1 MDKYL
6 VKTNKRQYDLSTE
19 KDVEPT
25 VSKRKKTNR
34 IYSKSYLEF
43 GFIDDGSEV
52 SQPLCVIC
60 FEKLSN
66 ESMKPSK
73 MKRHLETKHP
83 KESNESIEFFKAKKI
98 EYLKQKEC
106 IKKTVKTVDN
116 SIRASYLVS
125 LRIAQNKKPHTIGEN
140 LIIPA
145 VMDIC
150 NLMFGEDFAKKVQS
164 IPLSNTTVKR
174 RIDEMADNVE
184 NQLIKKIKSS
194 DYYSIQIDETTDISK
209 CAQLL
214 TYVRFIDNNQMK
226 EEMLF
231 CRELESN
238 TTGEEIFNCLDEY
251 VNRYFGWNNCI
262 AVCSDG
268 AASMTDKK
276 SGLITRIKTV
286 NPEIR
291 SIHCLIHRQALASKK
306 LSSDLNDVLD
316 RVVKTVNFI
325 KSRALNNRLFKTLC
339 EEMGS
344 EHNNLLLN
352 SEVRWLSRGRVLK
365 RVFDLKG
372 VISEFLKNEEKF
384 QDFENESFIAKV
396 AYLADIFDQFNKLNL
411 SLQSNDNILEVKDRI
426 LGFIEKLTVWAKRVN
441 NNVFEMF
448 NSFNE
453 YVKLNDLSIDEFKS
467 IIAEHLL
474 NLKLYFEKYFSEI
487 LIEDRLEW
495 IRNPFQVNIEEQKLT
510 VELKDQ
516 LLELKCNESQ
526 RMNFKSTKLSEFW
539 IEAKNQYPELALIAI
554 KNLIPFPSTYLC
566 ESAFSSLTYLKNKYR
581 SKLAVEN
588 DLRLALT
595 KIVPDINELCC
606 KKSLL

>member
-1 MDKYL
+1 
-6 VKTNKRQYDLSTE
+6 
-19 KDVEPT
+19 
-25 VSKRKKTNR
+25 
-34 IYSKSYLEF
+34 
-43 GFIDDGSEV
+43 
-52 SQPLCVIC
+52 
-60 FEKLSN
+60 
-66 ESMKPSK
+66 
-73 MKRHLETKHP
+73 MKR
-83 KESNESIEFFKAKKI
+83 
-98 EYLKQKEC
+98 
-106 IKKTVKTVDN
+106 
-116 SIRASYLVS
+116 
-125 LRIAQNKKPHTIGEN
+125 
-140 LIIPA
+140 
-145 VMDIC
+145 
-150 NLMFGEDFAKKVQS
+150 
-164 IPLSNTTVKR
+164 
-174 RIDEMADNVE
+174 
-184 NQLIKKIKSS
+184 
-194 DYYSIQIDETTDISK
+194 
-209 CAQLL
+209 
-214 TYVRFIDNNQMK
+214 
-226 EEMLF
+226 
-231 CRELESN
+231 
-238 TTGEEIFNCLDEY
+238 
-251 VNRYFGWNNCI
+251 
-262 AVCSDG
+262 
-268 AASMTDKK
+268 
-276 SGLITRIKTV
+276 
-286 NPEIR
+286 
-291 SIHCLIHRQALASKK
+291 
-306 LSSDLNDVLD
+306 VL
-316 RVVKTVNFI
+316 
-325 KSRALNNRLFKTLC
+325 
-339 EEMGS
+339 
-344 EHNNLLLN
+344 
-352 SEVRWLSRGRVLK
+352 
-365 RVFDLKG
+365 DLKG

-411 SLQSNDNILEVKDRI
+411 SLRSNDNILEVKDRI

-495 IRNPFQVNIEEQKLT
+495 IRNPFQVNIEEQKLA

-539 IEAKNQYPELALIAI
+539 IKAKNQYPELALIAI

>member
-1 MDKYL
+1 
-6 VKTNKRQYDLSTE
+6 
-19 KDVEPT
+19 
-25 VSKRKKTNR
+25 
-34 IYSKSYLEF
+34 
-43 GFIDDGSEV
+43 
-52 SQPLCVIC
+52 
-60 FEKLSN
+60 
-66 ESMKPSK
+66 MKPSK

-83 KESNESIEFFKAKKI
+83 KESNESIELFKAKKI
-98 EYLKQKEC
+98 KYLKQKEC
-106 IKKTVKTVDN
+106 IKKTMKTVDN

-140 LIIPA
+140 LIIPE

-214 TYVRFIDNNQMK
+214 TYVRFINNNQMK

-268 AASMTDKK
+268 AASMTGKK

-316 RVVKTVNFI
+316 
-325 KSRALNNRLFKTLC
+325 SR
-339 EEMGS
+339 
-344 EHNNLLLN
+344 
-352 SEVRWLSRGRVLK
+352 
-365 RVFDLKG
+365 
-372 VISEFLKNEEKF
+372 
-384 QDFENESFIAKV
+384 EN
-396 AYLADIFDQFNKLNL
+396 
-411 SLQSNDNILEVKDRI
+411 
-426 LGFIEKLTVWAKRVN
+426 
-441 NNVFEMF
+441 
-448 NSFNE
+448 
-453 YVKLNDLSIDEFKS
+453 
-467 IIAEHLL
+467 
-474 NLKLYFEKYFSEI
+474 
-487 LIEDRLEW
+487 
-495 IRNPFQVNIEEQKLT
+495 
-510 VELKDQ
+510 
-516 LLELKCNESQ
+516 C
-526 RMNFKSTKLSEFW
+526 
-539 IEAKNQYPELALIAI
+539 
-554 KNLIPFPSTYLC
+554 
-566 ESAFSSLTYLKNKYR
+566 
-581 SKLAVEN
+581 
-588 DLRLALT
+588 
-595 KIVPDINELCC
+595 
-606 KKSLL
+606 

>member
-25 VSKRKKTNR
+25 VSKRKRTNR
-34 IYSKSYLEF
+34 IYSELYLEF

-60 FEKLSN
+60 LEKLSN

-83 KESNESIEFFKAKKI
+83 KESNESIEFFKTKKI

-125 LRIAQNKKPHTIGEN
+125 LRIAQNKKPHTIGES

-231 CRELESN
+231 CRELDSN
-238 TTGEEIFNCLDEY
+238 TTGEEIFNCLNEY

-262 AVCSDG
+262 AVGSDG
-268 AASMTDKK
+268 VASMTGKK

-365 RVFDLKG
+365 RVFELKG

-411 SLQSNDNILEVKDRI
+411 SLQSNDNILEVKDKI

-448 NSFNE
+448 SSFNE
-453 YVKLNDLSIDEFKS
+453 
-467 IIAEHLL
+467 
-474 NLKLYFEKYFSEI
+474 
-487 LIEDRLEW
+487 
-495 IRNPFQVNIEEQKLT
+495 
-510 VELKDQ
+510 
-516 LLELKCNESQ
+516 
-526 RMNFKSTKLSEFW
+526 
-539 IEAKNQYPELALIAI
+539 
-554 KNLIPFPSTYLC
+554 
-566 ESAFSSLTYLKNKYR
+566 
-581 SKLAVEN
+581 
-588 DLRLALT
+588 
-595 KIVPDINELCC
+595 
-606 KKSLL
+606 